1 MNDDNDDTVPTQSP
15 IQPTESPT
23 SQSPTP
29 NDNDIP
35 GEEGDDGEED
45 GEEGGED
52 DDDGRMTFSV
62 SHILLYEEWECMY
75 HMCII
80 LCILRL
86 YPPHTYLPRSL
97 HIIHDIYKP
106 NSHLG

>member
-1 MNDDNDDTVPTQSP
+1 MDDDDDTVPTQSP

-35 GEEGDDGEED
+35 AGEGGDGQEDDGED
-45 GEEGGED
+45 GE

-62 SHILLYEEWECMY
+62 SHILFCVQ
-75 HMCII
+75 
-80 LCILRL
+80 
-86 YPPHTYLPRSL
+86 
-97 HIIHDIYKP
+97 
-106 NSHLG
+106 GVGV